1 MPLGGLVNLCFSGK
15 FSKDEIMK
23 KIKGK
28 SGFVAYLNTNDVR
41 EAVKMFGREDKKAK
55 LILGAM
61 AYQIFKEIGAGATV
75 LKGQID
81 DTILTRGI
89 VYNNE
94 FVNMIRDRVNILSL
108 VMMYPGEEEILTP
121 YEGALRVLRREEVE
135 KVY

>member
-1 MPLGGLVNLCFSGK
+1 
-15 FSKDEIMK
+15 MK

-41 EAVKMFGREDKKAK
+41 ETVKMFGREDKKAK

-61 AYQIFKEIGAGATV
+61 AYQIVKEIGAGATV

-121 YEGALRVLRREEVE
+121 YEGALRILRREEVE
-135 KVY
+135 KIY